1 MVAHLDPENH
11 RVEKANESYY
21 LLKKT
26 PTPTVIVEC
35 GFLSNREEAELLKT
49 EAYQD
54 KVAWAV
60 MMGILQYLNATK
72 S

>member
-1 MVAHLDPENH
+1 MKNLDPKNH

-35 GFLSNREEAELLKT
+35 GFLSNREEAELLNRDD
-49 EAYQD
+49 YQN

-60 MMGILQYLNATK
+60 MMGIVQYLNETG
-72 S
+72 

>member
-1 MVAHLDPENH
+1 MTGVQTCALPIYK

-35 GFLSNREEAELLKT
+35 GFLSNQEEAELLKSET
-49 EAYQD
+49 YQD
-54 KVAWAV
+54 KVAWAI
-60 MMGILQYLNATK
+60 MMGIVQYINE
-72 S
+72 

>member
-1 MVAHLDPENH
+1 MAHLDPENH

-35 GFLSNREEAELLKT
+35 GFLSNSMEAELLNT
-49 EAYQD
+49 EDYQD
-54 KVAWAV
+54 KVAWAI
-60 MMGILQYLNATK
+60 MMGVVQFLNE
-72 S
+72 